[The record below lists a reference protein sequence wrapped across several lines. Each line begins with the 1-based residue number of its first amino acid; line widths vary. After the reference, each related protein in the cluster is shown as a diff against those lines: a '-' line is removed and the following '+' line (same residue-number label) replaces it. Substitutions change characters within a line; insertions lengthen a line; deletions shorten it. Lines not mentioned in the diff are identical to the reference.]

1 MEEISPRPSIGK
13 LLSQAT
19 SSRKPPPKGRGLFVI
34 PVAYLFGIMTVLGL
48 LLGWQAYQLMVTW
61 KRPHPSFTNEAAN
74 QLIDCYAWS
83 VMALIIWQVMR
94 VFSLQGPKWKRDL
107 AAHIVIAFAMAPIA
121 TLLYI
126 SGIALTR
133 VGTYQMTVT
142 ERLRLNLR
150 AEIIPNAIEYLTFLA
165 ILVAVEYFRR
175 YREQEQQTL
184 QLQHA
189 LIESKLHTLRAQLN
203 PHFLFNAMN
212 SVSCLLHRDAAAA
225 DTMLS
230 RVANLLRLSLARD
243 DSREVRLL
251 EEIELAEEY
260 LEIQKIRFGPRLKL
274 DIDIADEALE
284 AYVPNMLLQP
294 LVENACVHGVARTR
308 GECRLDIKALP
319 EGEYLVLT
327 IYNDG
332 PPVRRD
338 WKSHSGIGLRNTI
351 ERLSLLYGEDTKLE
365 LSNVQNGV
373 RLLLRIP
380 MQGYRTQNADR
391 EPLPLTSPLHPNV
404 M

>member
-1 MEEISPRPSIGK
+1 
-13 LLSQAT
+13 
-19 SSRKPPPKGRGLFVI
+19 
-34 PVAYLFGIMTVLGL
+34 
-48 LLGWQAYQLMVTW
+48 
-61 KRPHPSFTNEAAN
+61 
-74 QLIDCYAWS
+74 
-83 VMALIIWQVMR
+83 
-94 VFSLQGPKWKRDL
+94 
-107 AAHIVIAFAMAPIA
+107 
-121 TLLYI
+121 
-126 SGIALTR
+126 
-133 VGTYQMTVT
+133 
-142 ERLRLNLR
+142 
-150 AEIIPNAIEYLTFLA
+150 
-165 ILVAVEYFRR
+165 
-175 YREQEQQTL
+175 
-184 QLQHA
+184 
-189 LIESKLHTLRAQLN
+189 
-203 PHFLFNAMN
+203 
-212 SVSCLLHRDAAAA
+212 
-225 DTMLS
+225 
-230 RVANLLRLSLARD
+230 
-243 DSREVRLL
+243 
-251 EEIELAEEY
+251 
-260 LEIQKIRFGPRLKL
+260 
-274 DIDIADEALE
+274 
-284 AYVPNMLLQP
+284 MLLQP